1 MASSSQTSGQKE
13 SSSRV
18 RADYVTDLLKRIWQT
33 PEGKVGSILLVFIL
47 FFAATGTLTA
57 PYDPIKVVMKE
68 RFQPPSTLHWFGTDE
83 VGRDVLSRVIAG
95 SRISLLAAVTVIGLA
110 ALVGIP
116 LGLVAGFN
124 GRLADTVIMRI
135 TDMFLGF
142 PAMLLAIA
150 VAAAL
155 GPGLFKGMIASALV
169 WWPGYAR
176 LARGQ
181 VLAVKELAFVEAA
194 YAVGVPSRQIL
205 FRHILVNTTSPFII
219 KFTMDIGYAI
229 IFISSL
235 GFLGLGAQPPTPEWG
250 TMIAD
255 GRSYIMDQWWYA
267 AFPGFAISLA
277 VICFNFLGDALQYA
291 LDPTMTNT
299 KRS

>member
-1 MASSSQTSGQKE
+1 MTDSTQDSVLEQG
-13 SSSRV
+13 SRHP
-18 RADYVTDLLKRIWQT
+18 RADYVLDVLERIWQT
-33 PEGKVGSILLVFIL
+33 PEGKLGSVLLVFIL
-47 FFAATGTLTA
+47 FFAVTGPLTA
-57 PYDPIKVVMKE
+57 PYDPLKVSMKE
-68 RFQPPSTLHWFGTDE
+68 RFQPPNPAHWFGTDE

-95 SRISLLAAVTVIGLA
+95 ARISLVAAVTVISLA

-116 LGLVAGFN
+116 LGLIAGFN
-124 GRLADTVIMRI
+124 SSFADTTIMRI

-155 GPGLFKGMIASALV
+155 GPGLLKGMIASALV

-181 VLAVKELAFVEAA
+181 VLAVKEQPFVEAA

-205 FRHILVNTTSPFII
+205 FKHVLANTTSPFII
-219 KFTMDIGYAI
+219 KFTMDIGFAI

-250 TMIAD
+250 TMVAD
-255 GRSYIMDQWWYA
+255 GRTYILDYWWYA
-267 AFPGFAISLA
+267 AFPGIAISIA

-291 LDPTMTNT
+291 LDPTM
-299 KRS
+299 RSTRTS

>member
-1 MASSSQTSGQKE
+1 MTGPTQNSVLKQGDRHP
-13 SSSRV
+13 RV
-18 RADYVTDLLKRIWQT
+18 EYALDIVGRVWQT
-33 PEGKVGSILLVFIL
+33 PEGKIGALLLVFIL
-47 FFAATGTLTA
+47 FFAVTGTLTA
-57 PYDPIKVVMKE
+57 PYDPLKVSMRD
-68 RFQPPSTLHWFGTDE
+68 RFQPPNPAHWFGTDE
-83 VGRDVLSRVIAG
+83 VGRDILSRVIAG
-95 SRISLLAAVTVIGLA
+95 TRISLVAAVTVIGLA

-116 LGLVAGFN
+116 LGLIAGFN
-124 GRLADTVIMRI
+124 SRFADTAIMRV

-155 GPGLFKGMIASALV
+155 GPGLLKGMIASALV

-181 VLAVKELAFVEAA
+181 VLSVKKQPFVEAA
-194 YAVGVPSRQIL
+194 YAVGVPDRQIL
-205 FRHILVNTTSPFII
+205 FKHVLVNTTSPFII
-219 KFTMDIGYAI
+219 KFTMDIGFAI

-255 GRSYIMDQWWYA
+255 GRTYILDHGWYA
-267 AFPGFAISLA
+267 AFPGIAITVA

-291 LDPTMTNT
+291 LDPTLRRTRM
-299 KRS
+299 S

>member
-1 MASSSQTSGQKE
+1 MPDA
-13 SSSRV
+13 V
-18 RADYVTDLLKRIWQT
+18 KRIWQT
-33 PEGKVGSILLVFIL
+33 PEGKVGTILLIFIL
-47 FFAATGTLTA
+47 FFAITGTLTA
-57 PYDPIKVVMKE
+57 PYNPVKVYIRE
-68 RFQPPSTLHWFGTDE
+68 RFEPPSSQHWFGTDE

-95 SRISLLAAVTVIGLA
+95 TRISLVAALTVIGLA

-116 LGLVAGFN
+116 LGMVAGFS
-124 GRLADTVIMRI
+124 GRWTDMLIMRI

-181 VLAVKELAFVEAA
+181 VLAVKQLPYVEAA
-194 YAVGVPSRQIL
+194 RAVGVSDYQIL
-205 FRHILVNTTSPFII
+205 FKHIFANTTTPFII

-229 IFISSL
+229 IFISGL

-255 GRSYIMDQWWYA
+255 GRTYIMDQWWYA
-267 AFPGFAISLA
+267 TFPGLAISIA
-277 VICFNFLGDALQYA
+277 IICFNFLGDALQYA
-291 LDPTMTNT
+291 FDPTMTNL
-299 KRS
+299 KRL